1 MLALLFVFAQPYIPL
16 MALVV
21 LGLWLLQWQA
31 SRNPGRIHGWLRFL
45 VCFTA
50 IEELLLAPVWWL
62 ELCRSYGSYV
72 LPSKKTLVWGA
83 LVPLSSSPALLL
95 ALYVVGSI
103 ALLLSW
109 RRLPLPEWLFPMRG
123 RWLRRLLAGTGLIA
137 LLAAGPWW
145 FLVYKLA
152 VEAVG
157 GAMGAYVALL
167 VAVDIAL
174 YLWAV
179 WFWLDGSPSH
189 RIGHRPVSAGTQE
202 AQPTGSYAA

>member
-21 LGLWLLQWQA
+21 LGLWLLQWRA
-31 SRNPGRIHGWLRFL
+31 SRRPGRTNAWLQFL

-50 IEELLLAPVWWL
+50 IEELLVAPAWWI

-72 LPSKKTLVWGA
+72 LPSKKTFFWGA
-83 LVPLSSSPALLL
+83 LVPLSSSPGLLL
-95 ALYVVGSI
+95 ALYGVGSI

-109 RRLPLPEWLFPMRG
+109 RRIPLPEWLFPMRG
-123 RWLRRLLAGTGLIA
+123 RWLRRLLAGAALIS

-145 FLVYKLA
+145 FVVYKLA
-152 VEAVG
+152 VEAAG
-157 GAMGAYVALL
+157 GTMRPYVPLL

-174 YLWAV
+174 YLWTV
-179 WFWLDGSPSH
+179 WVWLDGSSS
-189 RIGHRPVSAGTQE
+189 RGIECRSGSAETQ
-202 AQPTGSYAA
+202 AARPTGSYAA